1 MQTELKDGKYEIG
14 LRDMQDNVKEEFQK
28 EGQNNWA
35 KASFKGIKTKYFQ
48 NCFKYLSGDSGN
60 PSNSKQGK

>member
-1 MQTELKDGKYEIG
+1 MQNPKDGKYEIG
-14 LRDMQDNVKEEFQK
+14 LRVMQDNIKEEFQK

-35 KASFKGIKTKYFQ
+35 KASFKDLTKHFR

-60 PSNSKQGK
+60 PSNSKQG